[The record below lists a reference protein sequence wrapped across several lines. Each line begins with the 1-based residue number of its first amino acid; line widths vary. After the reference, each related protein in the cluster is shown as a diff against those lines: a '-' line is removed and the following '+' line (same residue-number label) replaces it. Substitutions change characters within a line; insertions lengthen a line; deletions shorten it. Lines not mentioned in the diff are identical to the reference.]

1 MTMLSDKEDR
11 GESRFRLVQTVFVE
25 LQPASRDGSKPP
37 IIVMC
42 NSSDVSANGIQI
54 LLHEEIPMG
63 SILRLCVDMKNLD
76 PIFLIGEVKWVQ
88 PDAETDGF
96 LIGLLLFEA
105 ENTDTQIWEKVIADL
120 SPSPKHGVQ
129 PTPP

>member
-1 MTMLSDKEDR
+1 
-11 GESRFRLVQTVFVE
+11 
-25 LQPASRDGSKPP
+25 
-37 IIVMC
+37 
-42 NSSDVSANGIQI
+42 
-54 LLHEEIPMG
+54 MG